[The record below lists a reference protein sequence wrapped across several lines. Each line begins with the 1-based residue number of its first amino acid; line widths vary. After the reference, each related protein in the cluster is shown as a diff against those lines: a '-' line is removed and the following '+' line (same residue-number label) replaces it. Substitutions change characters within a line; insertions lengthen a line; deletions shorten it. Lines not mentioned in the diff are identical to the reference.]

1 MKAQLHIFSLIGLI
15 LVGSVASAE
24 VHTQKP
30 ATRIDFNRMI
40 NENNNT
46 KTELSKELAG
56 EVARKSG
63 HEIERAEVIDFV
75 DVEVRVGAEEAPMMV
90 DRRVNSVTN

>member
-1 MKAQLHIFSLIGLI
+1 MKAQLHIYGLIGLV

-24 VHTQKP
+24 IQTQKP

-46 KTELSKELAG
+46 KTELQKELEGQAIT
-56 EVARKSG
+56 KSG
-63 HEIERAEVIDFV
+63 QDMQRAEVIDFV

-90 DRRVNSVTN
+90 DRRVNSISE